1 MFKNY
6 LLVSLRNLQ
15 RNKVYS
21 IINIAGL
28 SIGIACSVLI
38 FLWINDEV
46 SYDRFHTN
54 YDRLH
59 QVYMNQEFSGV
70 IKTGDFTPYPLAE
83 AVRQKSSGVKH
94 VSMANHGEGYLLAVG
109 ENKLS
114 KMGTAVTEE
123 FLQMFSFKVIKG
135 NPANA
140 LSDPSSIVISQ
151 SLAKALFGDEDPM
164 DKLIKLENSNDL
176 KVTGV
181 IEDVPSQ
188 STLQFDFLLP
198 FEFLAKQDWVQRSKQ
213 NWQNHSFKIF
223 AELQPDASEADV
235 NSAINSIIR
244 DNDKNAPTAEVFL
257 QPMRN
262 WRLFNEFTNGKIS
275 GGMIDYVI
283 MFSAIGIFI
292 LLIACINFM
301 NLATARSES
310 RAREVG
316 IRKSIGSLRKQL
328 IIQFLGESVLITV
341 LAFVLALVFVELVLP
356 FYSMLVNKN
365 LLIQYSNP
373 YLWIGAIIFILTTGI
388 ISGSYP
394 AFYLSAFKP
403 VKVLKGKPHTERGSV
418 TPRKAL
424 VTLQFAFSIFLII
437 GTVVIYQQIM
447 HVKARQI
454 GYDRENLMLIWTNAE
469 IEKNFST
476 LKEELKRTGAVKSVC
491 KSSAPVTRIFSA
503 TDGVSWPGKVGED
516 KVTFTTVAT
525 EYDFAETMGVKMLE
539 GRDFSPE
546 FKSDSS
552 AIVINKAALDIMGL
566 QNPIGQKIRIW
577 GDERPIVG
585 VMDNIVM
592 GSPFEPVAPLAL
604 ALIPDW
610 SSTISVRLESTSDV
624 QAAVSKVEKVFKA
637 VDPEHPLWY
646 RFADTEFETKFSSIN
661 LVSRLALI
669 FAVLAIFISC
679 LGLFGL
685 SAFTAQ
691 QRTKEMG
698 IRKVLGASVSG
709 LVAMIAKDFSK
720 LVVLAFILA
729 APFAW
734 FMLNG
739 FLEQYPYRIGIAW
752 WVLPLAGLSAL
763 FLAVIIVS
771 TQALTAAKSNPVE
784 SLRSE

>member
-6 LLVSLRNLQ
+6 LLIALRNLQ

-21 IINIAGL
+21 VINIVGL

-38 FLWINDEV
+38 FLWVHDEV
-46 SYDRFHTN
+46 GYDRFHTN

-70 IKTGDFTPYPLAE
+70 VKTGDFTPYPLAD
-83 AVRQKSSGVKH
+83 AIRQRSSGIKH
-94 VSMANHGEGYLLAVG
+94 VALTNHGEGYLLTVG
-109 ENKLS
+109 DNKLS
-114 KMGTAVTEE
+114 KIGTAVTEE
-123 FLQMFSFKVIKG
+123 FLQMFSFNLIKG

-140 LSDPSSIVISQ
+140 LSDPSAIVISQ

-164 DKLIKLENSNDL
+164 DKLIKMENTNDM

-188 STLQFDFLLP
+188 STLQFDFLLS
-198 FEFLAKQDWVQRSKQ
+198 FEFLAKQEWVQQSKT
-213 NWQNHSFKIF
+213 NWQNHSFKIL
-223 AELQPDASEADV
+223 AELQPDVSEEDV
-235 NSAINSIIR
+235 NAAINSLIR

-275 GGMIDYVI
+275 GGMIDYVA

-328 IIQFLGESVLITV
+328 VLQFLGESVLITV
-341 LAFVLALVFVELVLP
+341 LAFVLALMFVELVLP
-356 FYSMLVNKN
+356 FYNMLVNKN
-365 LLIQYSNP
+365 LAIEYTNF
-373 YLWIGAIIFILTTGI
+373 YLWVGAGIFVVTTGV

-403 VKVLKGKPHTERGSV
+403 VSVLKGKPHAERGSV
-418 TPRKAL
+418 TPRKVL

-437 GTVVIYQQIM
+437 GTLVIYQQIM
-447 HVKARQI
+447 HVKARQV
-454 GYDRENLMLIWTNAE
+454 GYDRENLMLVWTNAE
-469 IEKNFST
+469 IENNFST
-476 LKEELKRTGAVKSVC
+476 LREELKRSGAVKSVC
-491 KSSAPVTRIFSA
+491 KSSAPVTRIFSS
-503 TDGVSWPGKVGED
+503 TDGISWAGKVGED
-516 KVTFTTVAT
+516 KVPFTTVAT
-525 EYDFAETMGVKMLE
+525 EYDFAETMGVKMLY

-566 QNPIGQKIRIW
+566 ENPIGQKIRIW
-577 GDERPIVG
+577 GDERTIIG

-592 GSPFEPVAPLAL
+592 GSPFEPVAPLAV
-604 ALIPDW
+604 AMIPGW
-610 SSTISVRLESTSDV
+610 SSTISVRLEATTDL
-624 QAAVSKVEKVFKA
+624 QGAISKVEKVFKI

-669 FAVLAIFISC
+669 FAVLAIVISC

-698 IRKVLGASVSG
+698 IRKVLGASVPG
-709 LVAMIAKDFSK
+709 LVGMIAKDFSK

-734 FMLNG
+734 YLLNG
-739 FLEQYPYRIGIAW
+739 FLEQYPYRITIAW

-763 FLAVIIVS
+763 LLAVIIVS
-771 TQALTAAKSNPVE
+771 TQALTAARSNPVE